1 MRATLIIGTRGS
13 SLSLCQTQIVQVR
26 LEERVPDRRVVV
38 KTIKA
43 SADRQPDVPLVA
55 MSGEGIFVKELETA
69 LLKGE
74 IDLAVHSMKDLPLQL
89 PKGLCVAAVTERE
102 DARDALVSRSGQSF
116 AELPAGSRVG
126 TSSLRRRSQLLF
138 ARRDLEM
145 MDIRGNV
152 DTRLRKLDEGRYD
165 AVVLAACG
173 LIRLGLEERIT
184 EYLSFEQMLPEP
196 GQGALGIEA
205 REEDDETLK
214 ILRQLDDPTTRACVE
229 TERAFLGALGGGC
242 RVPIA
247 AYAQVS
253 RGTLQLDG
261 AVLSPD
267 GSRRLRDHADGLA
280 SSPTQLGRRLA
291 DRLRAQGAEELLKS
305 EPKFV
310 RP

>member
-1 MRATLIIGTRGS
+1 MRAACIIGTRGS
-13 SLSLCQTQIVQVR
+13 SLSLCQTQIIQTR
-26 LEERVPDRRVVV
+26 LEERVPGRRFVL

-43 SADRQPDVPLVA
+43 AADRQPDVPLVA

-74 IDLAVHSMKDLPLQL
+74 IDLAVHSMKDLPLEL
-89 PKGLCVAAVTERE
+89 PKGLCVAAVTERQ
-102 DARDALVSRSGQSF
+102 DARDALASRSGQSF

-173 LIRLGLEERIT
+173 LIRLGLEGRIT
-184 EYLSFEQMLPEP
+184 EYLPFEQMLPEP

-205 REEDDETLK
+205 RRDDDDTLK
-214 ILRQLDDPTTRACVE
+214 MLQSLDDPTSRACVE
-229 TERAFLGALGGGC
+229 TERAFLNALGGGC

-253 RGTLQLDG
+253 GGTLQLDG

-267 GSRRLRDHADGLA
+267 GSRRLHDHADGSA
-280 SSPTQLGRRLA
+280 DSPVQLGEILARRLI
-291 DRLRAQGAEELLKS
+291 DQGAEELLKTIGLT
-305 EPKFV
+305 

>member
-1 MRATLIIGTRGS
+1 
-13 SLSLCQTQIVQVR
+13 
-26 LEERVPDRRVVV
+26 
-38 KTIKA
+38 
-43 SADRQPDVPLVA
+43 
-55 MSGEGIFVKELETA
+55 
-69 LLKGE
+69 
-74 IDLAVHSMKDLPLQL
+74 
-89 PKGLCVAAVTERE
+89 
-102 DARDALVSRSGQSF
+102 
-116 AELPAGSRVG
+116 
-126 TSSLRRRSQLLF
+126 
-138 ARRDLEM
+138 M

-184 EYLSFEQMLPEP
+184 EYLPFEQMLPEP

-205 REEDDETLK
+205 RDDDDDTLE
-214 ILRQLDDPTTRACVE
+214 IVQQLNDPTARVCVE

-253 RGTLQLDG
+253 SGTLQLDG

-267 GSRRLRDHADGLA
+267 GSRRLRDHADGPA
-280 SSPTQLGRRLA
+280 DSPTQLGRRLA
-291 DRLRAQGAEELLKS
+291 DRLCAQGAEDLLKS
-305 EPKFV
+305 EPTSV

>member
-1 MRATLIIGTRGS
+1 MRPVVVIGTRGS
-13 SLSLCQTQIVQVR
+13 SLSLCQTRIVQVR
-26 LEERVPDRRVVV
+26 LEERAPGRRFVV

-43 SADRQPDVPLVA
+43 AADRQPDVPLVA

-74 IDLAVHSMKDLPLQL
+74 IDLAVHSMKDLPIQL
-89 PKGLCVAAVTERE
+89 PNGLSLAAVTERQ
-102 DARDALVSRSGQSF
+102 DARDALVSRSGQSL

-184 EYLSFEQMLPEP
+184 EYLPLERMLPEP

-205 REEDDETLK
+205 REDDDDALE
-214 ILRQLDDPTTRACVE
+214 ILRQLDDSAARACVE

-253 RGTLQLDG
+253 SGTLQLDG
-261 AVLSPD
+261 AVVAPD
-267 GSRRLRDHADGLA
+267 GSRRLRDHADGPA
-280 SSPTQLGRRLA
+280 DSPAQLGRTLA
-291 DRLRAQGAEELLKS
+291 ARLRAQGAEALLKS
-305 EPKFV
+305 AQKFV